1 MITNTLDLIDYNK
14 MCIIVSS
21 IDFAS
26 GLAVWPIIQ
35 KMCMNKEAEHRIP
48 CYSGYCT
55 NNIANLTT
63 KE

>member
-1 MITNTLDLIDYNK
+1 MMITSTLDLIDYNK

-26 GLAVWPIIQ
+26 DLANNT

-48 CYSGYCT
+48 CYSGYYY
-55 NNIANLTT
+55 
-63 KE
+63 